1 MALNLKDIIW
11 DNQETQA
18 SSSGG
23 LNLRDIVWDE
33 HLMEEIERPP
43 EIVPQPE
50 PEEGGF
56 FEDLGPDI
64 VKAGV
69 RGIIGLG
76 EMTARIPRAFGLP
89 GGELRKLTDPVVE
102 GARYLL
108 DQDTGLQ
115 YSEKNKQS
123 LIRRAI
129 TGGIEAVPQSAL
141 GMVAATFGP
150 MAWAGLLT
158 TFGASQYSQHI
169 DQALKEGK
177 TFEESVPYAL
187 ASGIIEGGG
196 ETIADIFGVKF
207 LGIGQAN
214 ALIRGASK
222 SIKELLTTTFGTY
235 LKGVLKQMPIEIGTE
250 VVQNVGETLMQQLQ
264 KLEAPTLEEAAIE
277 SIGPAIVMTA
287 LFGAGSA
294 GMNTLQNKQL
304 KMALED
310 PNANPK
316 DRLQAAGF
324 VYEQLSKIDK
334 TRNTTDAEL
343 WSKIAT
349 ASIEQGRPID
359 LSINISEVKKGLEQ
373 QDESENLIGALET
386 DLDNGKISIEAFES
400 MRERMPQY
408 AERIDKKVIA
418 YRGKDPL
425 GANFDTNETITR
437 ISQELDDKIS
447 GIINLS
453 NLARL
458 GQDIQTGKI
467 RKGVKLPGAMPE
479 LAGIKEGEIL
489 TKPEVEK
496 VSHRK
501 DLALQEF
508 PELGE
513 IADKIKKNEPVN
525 YWHLDDDQL
534 TKLGYVLGQKV
545 KPQKAPTELQNIA
558 GQLLLGEVPDLSGLT
573 PEDRQTL
580 STMVEKGQLETAE
593 DVIRLREKTKLPE
606 KEERVTQVVTYYKDI
621 KSVKAVRNANKKFDL
636 IDRRTKENI
645 FPGKEFN
652 TPREA
657 KNYFDEMKREEVKP
671 TEIKEIIT
679 PKVTPEVKKEPW
691 EMKKAEIKEKY
702 AFTGLVFDHKGA
714 IKQALSEGK
723 PVPPKVLAEYPE
735 LAKEKPKAEWR
746 TKTDKEG
753 KAYHILP
760 GKGQITGEGDQWYAL
775 DLKGQIMGEGEI
787 VEPFKTL
794 EEAKAFVE
802 KGEKPAEARGEEI
815 PNLKN
820 ISQGKGQVKLYH
832 GTTKDYAEK
841 ILKKDKSPWRSANDI
856 AKYIADL
863 YGIDFKEFIESDQVS
878 PLLSIYKT
886 QDISQISTAGSDMA
900 RKWAKS
906 GGEIIPILNNE
917 ARLFVESKR
926 SGKDVSEL
934 MKEGFEIARK
944 KGLKENPDFRADA
957 LGLPNKRP
965 EYKGVILELT
975 IDAKDLP
982 QNIKDLADW
991 LSGQGKGGL
1000 DQWSK
1005 QYIDIKINPEWIK
1018 SGKITPLEAYG
1029 EEIEGKGV
1037 GEVIPKGLPQR
1048 VIDIANESGINPN
1061 DIEIITESD
1070 RKEYVRRY
1078 GLPNAIDVGYGVFG
1092 KKSGTLFVDED
1103 TGNPVAYLAPRSP
1116 AEAKPEKSKAEVKA
1130 EGVKD
1135 VGKGIE
1141 TIYRRGNKEGRWWT
1155 PNKDYADIF
1164 GAFDKDQLLQKKE
1177 LDLSKLN
1184 ILDSRNNKKARFL
1197 ENLNEEEKDKA
1208 LTERGYDGYL
1218 AEGEKGELIY
1228 YLKQPIP
1235 SEAKPTL
1242 VSHIDDAINARERS
1256 NRLVEEGQKAVPGI
1270 RPQDAEEAGRMSY
1283 LLAKGEATQKEFDDW
1298 VETARKEN
1306 RIREE
1311 KPEKVEA
1318 EEGIKAEYE
1327 AFKKAKG
1334 PIEEPISEEIE
1345 VTIKETGKKVKMK
1358 RDVRK
1363 ALKTINTKIENYNT
1377 LIECMGT

>member
-11 DNQETQA
+11 DNQETQP

-23 LNLRDIVWDE
+23 LNLKDIVWDE
-33 HLMEEIERPP
+33 RPMEEIERPP

-64 VKAGV
+64 LKAGV

-235 LKGVLKQMPIEIGTE
+235 LKGVLKQMPIEVGTE

-287 LFGAGSA
+287 LFGVGSA

-657 KNYFDEMKREEVKP
+657 KNYFDEMKGKKVEEVKP
-671 TEIKEIIT
+671 TKIKE
-679 PKVTPEVKKEPW
+679 VTPEVKQPW
-691 EMKKAEIKEKY
+691 EGIVYRGKSAKSSDPGDLGIGEYNTTSEASAKQYGEVSKKNIVLKNPLRLTKEEATK
-702 AFTGLVFDHKGA
+702 LVDDYGTVRGTINERKIAATKLTKDLKSKGYDGIVVDEYDTA
-714 IKQALSEGK
+714 GTTVLKFPE
-723 PVPPKVLAEYPE
+723 VLAEYPK
-735 LAKEKPKAEWR
+735 LAKEPKAEWR

-900 RKWAKS
+900 RKWAES

-944 KGLKENPDFRADA
+944 KGLKENPNFRADA

-982 QNIKDLADW
+982 QNIKDLAGW
-991 LSGQGKGGL
+991 LSRQGKGGL
-1000 DQWSK
+1000 DQWNK

-1018 SGKITPLEAYG
+1018 SGKIKSLEAYG
-1029 EEIEGKGV
+1029 KEVEGKGV
-1037 GEVIPKGLPQR
+1037 GEVVKSITKYNRAKAKRFLESLPVNIQAELTGSVETIGLSKKDIDFNIFSDSMEDAEKIIPDLLKALKNA
-1048 VIDIANESGINPN
+1048 D
-1061 DIEIITESD
+1061 
-1070 RKEYVRRY
+1070 Y
-1078 GLPNAIDVGYGVFG
+1078 LPNADIFIKPSGLFEENFYAINKDSEIG
-1092 KKSGTLFVDED
+1092 KITIQKNPQDGSGIYDIVDE
-1103 TGNPVAYLAPRSP
+1103 
-1116 AEAKPEKSKAEVKA
+1116 
-1130 EGVKD
+1130 
-1135 VGKGIE
+1135 I
-1141 TIYRRGNKEGRWWT
+1141 
-1155 PNKDYADIF
+1155 DI
-1164 GAFDKDQLLQKKE
+1164 
-1177 LDLSKLN
+1177 
-1184 ILDSRNNKKARFL
+1184 I
-1197 ENLNEEEKDKA
+1197 
-1208 LTERGYDGYL
+1208 
-1218 AEGEKGELIY
+1218 
-1228 YLKQPIP
+1228 KQPIP
-1235 SEAKPTL
+1235 PATAKP
-1242 VSHIDDAINARERS
+1242 ER
-1256 NRLVEEGQKAVPGI
+1256 VE
-1270 RPQDAEEAGRMSY
+1270 S
-1283 LLAKGEATQKEFDDW
+1283 
-1298 VETARKEN
+1298 
-1306 RIREE
+1306 
-1311 KPEKVEA
+1311 

-1327 AFKKAKG
+1327 AFKKAKRL
-1334 PIEEPISEEIE
+1334 IEEPISEEIE

-1363 ALKTINTKIENYNT
+1363 ALKTINTKIESYNT